1 MKLNGEPVDSR
12 NQLTLR
18 VSQTPPGTP
27 IKLTVWRDGK
37 MQDTSLTLGELPEKS
52 AKSEGEEAAG
62 NSALEGVD
70 VQEITPEI
78 AQQLNLAVG
87 THGVVVSSVDPSSPA
102 AATGLNRGDI
112 IQEVNHKP
120 VNNVDEYNQAIA
132 SSGKQPVLLLVNHG
146 GRTAFIVVEP
156 TK

>member
-1 MKLNGEPVDSR
+1 M
-12 NQLTLR
+12 
-18 VSQTPPGTP
+18 
-27 IKLTVWRDGK
+27 
-37 MQDTSLTLGELPEKS
+37 
-52 AKSEGEEAAG
+52 
-62 NSALEGVD
+62 D